1 MNAAPTQ
8 RHALWLAVL
17 LLLVQPL
24 GWLWPCT
31 FGPRTFV
38 PYDLAEYPPASLLL
52 PPEQVAALQNHGNHD
67 VTEVPIWV
75 LPELELSSRE
85 LRAGRLP
92 TWDPHARTG
101 AVLFSNGALGLAYPP
116 TWLALT
122 AEHPASRLG
131 WLAWLQLAIAG
142 LGAFGLL
149 RTWQL
154 GALAAWFGAT
164 VFQLG
169 APMAANAF
177 WWMRLG
183 SLVWLP
189 ALLWALHRLAR
200 GERTRSGPLAAVAA
214 TTALPWL
221 AGFPPYALASLAIAG
236 WYCVRLCAERCGV
249 DGLAAARRLAF
260 RLAAGLLLGVLL
272 AMPQLLPALYFFPD
286 SARTP
291 TPPFASIAATAFD
304 TYGLLGYCV
313 PDALSHPAAS
323 HQLPYHKLPLAYLWT
338 GLEVDGRRL
347 EPNYNYTEYAVYFGL
362 LPLLLAGYG
371 ALRGRAHGRWFAVST
386 LVLLL
391 ALALF
396 LPGVR
401 WLYWLPGLGNV
412 APMRWLAPAS
422 LWCAWLAAIGLERLQ
437 ARPAGSWLRLGVV
450 ACGLAALLAWGTSR
464 PAAHHQRDP
473 DWPYAAIAAKYT
485 APARGIEIDVAAARA
500 HLQAGAPPGVDRA
513 ALATA
518 RLAAHGC
525 ERALWL
531 CGFGAGLLA
540 LAWLKKRRPELAPA
554 CLPVLLCGAVLDLAG
569 HGQGLLRGADHTV
582 PTDTAVH
589 QFLRAEAAAA
599 AATGGFAVAR
609 GSREPTLP
617 SQLPPGQLLQPG
629 LRDLHFYCHYDAR
642 SSALLR
648 AVLGAEFGHLDTS
661 KGYLTTTL
669 PDAVLGHPLL
679 DLLGVRYVLS
689 TVPLQNAGRRQGPEL
704 RGPGGEFFVHERPH
718 PAPRAFVVPSLA
730 VLPDDAAVLQAMA
743 RPDFAPRRQ
752 CFVTAAAAA
761 AGGLSARSTAPDD
774 QRTVQFVVDVP
785 NRIELE
791 VPAGPAP
798 WLVLADTWLPGW
810 TATVDGTPVPVHCA
824 DHALRLVELP
834 EHACRV
840 VFTYTP
846 PGLVPGLWLCGTA
859 TLALGL
865 WYFATRRVRFAAE

>member
-1 MNAAPTQ
+1 MNAAPPQ
-8 RHALWLAVL
+8 RRALWLAVL

-24 GWLWPCT
+24 LWLWPCT

-52 PPEQVAALQNHGNHD
+52 PQEQVAALRQDANHD

-75 LPELELSSRE
+75 LPELELASRE

-92 TWDPHARTG
+92 SWDPHARSG

-116 TWLALT
+116 TWLALA

-189 ALLWALHRLAR
+189 TLLWALHRLAH
-200 GERTRSGPLAAVAA
+200 GERTRPGPLAAVAA
-214 TTALPWL
+214 ATALPWL
-221 AGFPPYALASLAIAG
+221 AGFPPYALASLVLAG
-236 WYCVRLCAERCGV
+236 WYSVRLCAERCGV
-249 DGLAAARRLAF
+249 DGLAAGRRLAL
-260 RLAAGLLLGVLL
+260 RLGAGLGLGLLL
-272 AMPQLLPALYFFPD
+272 AMPQLLPALQFFPD

-304 TYGLLGYCV
+304 RYGLLGYLM

-323 HQLPYHKLPLAYLWT
+323 HLLPYSKLPLAYLWT

-347 EPNYNYTEYAVYFGL
+347 EPNYNYTEYSVYCGL
-362 LPLLLAGYG
+362 LPLLLAAYG
-371 ALRGRAHGRWFAVST
+371 ALRGRAHGRWFALAT

-401 WLYWLPGLGNV
+401 WLCWLPGLGNV

-422 LWCAWLAAIGLERLQ
+422 LWCAWLAALGLERLQ
-437 ARPAGSWLRLGVV
+437 TRPAGSWVRLAGVL
-450 ACGLAALLAWGTSR
+450 CLLAAGLYWGTGR
-464 PAAHHQRDP
+464 PAAQRQRDP

-485 APARGIEIDVAAARA
+485 APERGIAIDAAGARA
-500 HLQAGAPPGVDRA
+500 HLQAGAPPGVDRSLLAVERFA
-513 ALATA
+513 AQGATQ
-518 RLAAHGC
+518 
-525 ERALWL
+525 ALWL
-531 CGFGAGLLA
+531 CAHGAGLLA
-540 LAWLKKRRPELAPA
+540 LAFLRQRQPKLATA
-554 CLPVLLCGAVLDLAG
+554 LLPVLLCSAVADLAA
-569 HGQGLLRGADHTV
+569 HGQGLLRGAERTV
-582 PTDTAVH
+582 PTHTAVH
-589 QFLRAEAAAA
+589 EFLRNQAASATAE
-599 AATGGFAVAR
+599 GGFAVVR
-609 GSREPTLP
+609 GSTSPTLP
-617 SQLPPGQLLQPG
+617 SQLPPGQLLHPG

-648 AVLGAEFGHLDTS
+648 ALLGPEFGHLDTS

-669 PDAVLGHPLL
+669 PDAVLTHPLL
-679 DLLGVRYVLS
+679 DLLGVRYVLG
-689 TVPLQNAGRRQGPEL
+689 TEPLAHAGRRVGPEL
-704 RGPGGEFFVHERPH
+704 RGPGGEFYVHERPQ
-718 PAPRAFVVPSLA
+718 PAPRAFVVPELVVLA
-730 VLPDDAAVLQAMA
+730 DDDAVLQALA
-743 RPDFAPRRQ
+743 SRDFAPRRQ
-752 CFVTAAAAA
+752 AYVTAAAAA
-761 AGGLSARSTAPDD
+761 AGGLAAHRVDPGAARAV
-774 QRTVQFVVDVP
+774 RFVVDTP
-785 NRIELE
+785 NRVELTVE
-791 VPAGPAP
+791 PGRAP

-810 TATVDGTPVPVHCA
+810 SATVDSAPAAIHCV
-824 DHALRLVELP
+824 DHALRLIELP
-834 EHACRV
+834 ELPDRACHV
-840 VFTYTP
+840 VCTYTP
-846 PGLVPGLWLCGTA
+846 PGLTLGSWLCAGA
-859 TLALGL
+859 ALALCL
-865 WYFATRRVRFAAE
+865 WWFATRR